1 MQGGS
6 TSNGDIILSGSS
18 PKEDLIS
25 GFNTKGD
32 LRHKWIYLE
41 GISINMNSKD
51 IFYNFFSSKNSDS
64 NDFRVH
70 KFIIVTF

>member
-51 IFYNFFSSKNSDS
+51 IFYNFFS
-64 NDFRVH
+64 RVSAQ
-70 KFIIVTF
+70 KIVIRTTSGCINL